1 MRQPWR
7 RVFNRRSEV
16 SSQRWS
22 SELGFLLGA
31 VGAAV
36 GLGSIWRFPYLT
48 GAGGGFAFII
58 VFVLA
63 CLLFGAPML
72 IAEAVIGRMA
82 RTSPQTAAGVIADRY
97 GFSRRWNLVGW
108 TGALAGF
115 LVTSYYTM
123 IAGWVLAYTWL
134 FISGGYARGGV
145 AETTRLFHDIVSNSA
160 AASVWQGAFFVFVT
174 WISARGVNRG
184 LEFTNRWRA
193 PALLVVLLLLV
204 AYSLTTGDVTRGLH
218 FAFAPDFTRLTP
230 TVLLDAVGQAFYA
243 LGICVGVMMV
253 YGSYM
258 PANEPLGR
266 SVIAVIGSILLVSGL
281 ATLVIFPLVFR
292 YGLNPA
298 SGPELVF
305 QVLPVA
311 FAEMPCGRIVGSLFF
326 ALLVLAA
333 LTPTLALMEPW
344 ISWLIERYK
353 LSRTVAT
360 IVSTSVCWIVGQGS
374 VASFGG
380 IAGWKPLPMIPRVAH
395 LNFFGIVDFLS
406 SNLLMPLSTLFV
418 SLFLGW
424 RLGRVVTTAD
434 YSGLSIRQ
442 YQMLVFALRY
452 LCPIGILVILSVGLS
467 G

>member
-1 MRQPWR
+1 VLSPRH
-7 RVFNRRSEV
+7 RVFDRHPEV
-16 SSQRWS
+16 SPQRWS

-36 GLGSIWRFPYLT
+36 GLGSIWRFPYLA

-82 RTSPQTAAGVIADRY
+82 RSSPQTAAGVIAERY
-97 GFSRRWNLVGW
+97 GFSRRWNIVGW

-134 FISGGYARGGV
+134 FISGHYAQGGV
-145 AETTRLFHDIVSNSA
+145 AETTQLFHDIVSNSS
-160 AASVWQGAFFVFVT
+160 AASLWQGGFLVIVT

-193 PALLVVLLLLV
+193 PALLMVLLLLV
-204 AYSLTTGDVTRGLH
+204 AYSLTTGDVTKGLH
-218 FAFAPDFTRLTP
+218 FAFAPDFSRLTP
-230 TVLLDAVGQAFYA
+230 AVLLDAVGQAFYA

-258 PANEPLGR
+258 PASEPLGR
-266 SVIAVIGSILLVSGL
+266 SVMAVIGSILLVSGL
-281 ATLVIFPLVFR
+281 ATVVIFPLVFR

-311 FAEMPCGRIVGSLFF
+311 FAEMPGGRVVGSLFF

-344 ISWLIERYK
+344 ISWLGERYK
-353 LSRTVAT
+353 LSRMIAT
-360 IVSTSVCWIVGQGS
+360 CLSTAACWVVGQGS
-374 VASFGG
+374 VASFGAS
-380 IAGWKPLPMIPRVAH
+380 AGWKPLPMIPRVAD
-395 LNFFGIVDFLS
+395 LNFFGIVDFAS

-424 RLGRVVTTAD
+424 RLGRIATSAD
-434 YSGLSIRQ
+434 YSGISARQ
-442 YQMLVFALRY
+442 YQMLLFALRY
-452 LCPIGILVILSVGLS
+452 LCPIGILVILSVGLA